1 MNIRILNEL
10 ERVLQISPQVLK
22 NEMKLRQLIQATFN
36 VRVDDVSFKSI
47 GDLVDRI
54 DFEVLSK
61 YFGEVWQPKTK
72 QFKYSGLKL
81 IDEINSLNPT
91 SVLDLGCGYNEFKTK
106 IPHLIGVDPY
116 NKNADVQQTIL
127 DYNPGKQFDVVIVL
141 GSINF
146 GSTDKVFAELEH
158 AVELCAPGGTMFFR
172 VNPGVLHPA
181 PESNWIVFYPWN
193 ANFIQNCADH
203 FGVDIL
209 DLRNDSNNR
218 MYFVWRKKQN

>member
-54 DFEVLSK
+54 DFAVLSK

-91 SVLDLGCGYNEFKTK
+91 SVLDLGCGYNEFKGK
-106 IPHLIGVDPY
+106 IPHLVGVDPY
-116 NKNADVQQTIL
+116 NKNADIQQTIL
-127 DYNPGKQFDVVIVL
+127 EYNPGKQFDVVTVL

-172 VNPGVLHPA
+172 VNPGVLHEA
-181 PESNWIVFYPWN
+181 PESDWIVFYPWN

>member
-54 DFEVLSK
+54 DFAVLSK

-91 SVLDLGCGYNEFKTK
+91 SVLDLGCGYNEFKGK
-106 IPHLIGVDPY
+106 IPHLVGVDPY
-116 NKNADVQQTIL
+116 NKNADIQQTIL
-127 DYNPGKQFDVVIVL
+127 EYNPGKQFDVIIVL

-172 VNPGVLHPA
+172 VNSGVLHEA
-181 PESNWIVFYPWN
+181 PESDWIVFYPWN